1 MTKSSSFT
9 PVFHQQQ
16 SQAQSALDNHHPLK
30 AAGGKVL
37 DDNPYVAAVSGYSHS
52 SLGSTNTNPSPQQRG
67 NFLAQQ

>member
-1 MTKSSSFT
+1 M
-9 PVFHQQQ
+9 
-16 SQAQSALDNHHPLK
+16 K

-67 NFLAQQ
+67 NFLAQ